1 MNKFLLGLR
10 RFLNPKTPADEIWG
24 KGFMDGGLV
33 WGTPLAAAG
42 LGQTYVA
49 YKLHQ
54 LADQNYS
61 IGKQEGYEAGKQEG
75 YESGKREGYEE
86 GYSVR
91 GDEGYEAGYNKGLD
105 AKDISD
111 IYPYLISGGL
121 GAGLGALLS
130 YKRRGL
136 GALIGGAAGGALPLL
151 YEYYKDNYANK

>member
-1 MNKFLLGLR
+1 M
-10 RFLNPKTPADEIWG
+10 
-24 KGFMDGGLV
+24 
-33 WGTPLAAAG
+33 WGTPLDAAG

-61 IGKQEGYEAGKQEG
+61 IGKQ
-75 YESGKREGYEE
+75 
-86 GYSVR
+86 
-91 GDEGYEAGYNKGLD
+91 EGYEAGYNKGLD